1 MIQNLQIK
9 RREKLKLKMEQSNNL
24 SEFSLIFK
32 YALKDL
38 SRNYKKLSS
47 IIVTLFISLFIL
59 SAIFTIEDSLKK
71 ELNDNAKALL
81 GGDLEIDYNR
91 NQGNLRLV
99 DRVKEFSTISQMI
112 EFSTMVSTT
121 NREKNKS
128 LFTRIKTVDTKYP
141 LYGTVEYEPVGAFDR
156 MHNEANTVLIN
167 QSLSKNLN
175 LKINDQVNVQDQ
187 LFTVIGIVKS
197 VPDVSGFVAFG
208 DWALAGEQTLE
219 ILKLNGIGSFLNYEY
234 KVKFNENDDPKKI
247 KQRIESIF
255 KEDQKVK
262 LRYPE
267 NSASGLKRIINNF
280 SQFLSLVSISA
291 MLIAGIGIAN
301 TLLSFINQNNMS
313 IAVRKA
319 VGFYSGNIKTLYYL
333 QLLILLFVITAL
345 AYGFSFLIVP
355 IVDQYLS
362 DGLGLNILPLFSF
375 VNFVKIFLVGL
386 LVLVIFSIP
395 TINSIDQIKA
405 SNLFR
410 NVFQNLEF
418 YYTKKSIAFS
428 LILLS
433 ILVLIFSLG
442 SENPTYS
449 LGYFA
454 AFFLC
459 LGVFFLLS
467 KLIIFFLKKYKST
480 QIISLKVSI
489 KNITQSKSITPIT
502 VMSLGLGVTL
512 LLTLA
517 LVGTNFK
524 REIAKSIPDIA
535 PDYFFVGIQK
545 GERDIFETNIFN
557 MDPKAKIEVVPMVSS
572 GIIKINGVNP
582 NTYIKSDND
591 SYWVIGSDRRSS
603 WVDEVPKDNPL
614 TDGEWWDLTKP
625 NKLQISLD
633 AKVARDFKINL
644 GDVFTLNIYGREI
657 EGNIVNFREVNYRDL
672 SINFAMLFN
681 PQFANNIPHEY
692 LATAKFD
699 NIEKFN
705 EISMLETLPSLSM
718 IKIADYLN
726 KVTSVLNKVFIAV
739 TLISAITIV
748 IGLIV
753 ISSAIMV
760 QGKVKEFQ
768 NLVFKILGFSKK
780 DIILSSIIEF
790 IIIFKSVILIAIFFA
805 VIASKFIMENIFELI
820 WKFDFD
826 VLIKLSFSIGFVTL
840 ILIMLTNLKY
850 LNPKVYPIIRNQ

>member
-1 MIQNLQIK
+1 M
-9 RREKLKLKMEQSNNL
+9 EKSNNP
-24 SEFSLIFK
+24 SEFNLVFR

-47 IIVTLFISLFIL
+47 IIITLFISLFIL

-91 NQGNLRLV
+91 NEGNLDLV
-99 DRVKEFSTISQMI
+99 NKVKEFATISQMI

-121 NREKNKS
+121 DREKNKS

-141 LYGTVEYEPVGAFDR
+141 LYGEVDYEPAGAFDR
-156 MHNEANTVLIN
+156 MNNEPNTLLIN
-167 QSLSKNLN
+167 ESLSKNLD
-175 LKINDQVNVQDQ
+175 LKINDKIKVQNQ
-187 LFTVIGIVKS
+187 LFTIIGIVKS

-208 DWALAGEQTLE
+208 DWALAGDQTLK

-234 KVKFNENDDPKKI
+234 KVKFNETDDARKLEK
-247 KQRIESIF
+247 RIENIF
-255 KEDQKVK
+255 KDDQKVQ

-333 QLLILLFVITAL
+333 QLLILLLVITTF
-345 AYGFSFLIVP
+345 AYGSSFLIVP
-355 IVDQYLS
+355 VVDQYLS
-362 DGLGLNILPLFSF
+362 DGLGLNVSPVFSII
-375 VNFVKIFLVGL
+375 NFVKIFLVGL
-386 LVLVIFSIP
+386 LVLIIFSIP
-395 TINSIDQIKA
+395 TISSIDQVKA

-418 YYTKKSIAFS
+418 YYSKKSTALS

-433 ILVLIFSLG
+433 ILVLLFSFG
-442 SENPTYS
+442 SERPIYS
-449 LGYFA
+449 FGYFV
-454 AFFLC
+454 AFFVC
-459 LGVFFLLS
+459 LIVFFLLS
-467 KLIIFFLKKYKST
+467 KIIIYFLKKFKFTSN
-480 QIISLKVSI
+480 ISLKVSI
-489 KNITQSKSITPIT
+489 KNITQTKSITPIT
-502 VMSLGLGVTL
+502 IMSLGLGVTL

-517 LVGTNFK
+517 LVGTNFQ

-545 GERDIFETNIFN
+545 GEKEIFEKNILD
-557 MDPKAKIEVVPMVSS
+557 MDANAKIVVVPMVSS

-582 NTYIKSDND
+582 TTYIQPDND
-591 SYWVIGSDRRSS
+591 SFWVIESDRRSS
-603 WVDEVPKDNPL
+603 WTDEVPEDNPI
-614 TDGEWWDLTKP
+614 TEGKWWDLTKP
-625 NKLQISLD
+625 NQLQISLD
-633 AKVARDFKINL
+633 AEVAKNLNIKL

-657 EGNIVNFREVNYRDL
+657 DGEIVNFRAVDYRDL
-672 SINFAMLFN
+672 NINFAMLFN

-692 LATAKFD
+692 LATAKFET
-699 NIEKFN
+699 IEKFD
-705 EISMLETLPSLSM
+705 ETSMLEVLPSLSM

-726 KVTSVLNKVFIAV
+726 KVTDVLNKVFIAV
-739 TLISAITIV
+739 TLISAVTII

-760 QGKVKEFQ
+760 QGKVKEYQ

-780 DIILSSIIEF
+780 EVIFSSLIEF
-790 IIIFKSVILIAIFFA
+790 LIIFNSVILIATFFA
-805 VIASKFIMENIFELI
+805 VIASKFIMENIFELV
-820 WKFDFD
+820 WAFDFK
-826 VLIKLSFSIGFVTL
+826 VLFNLGFSIGLVTL
-840 ILIMLTNLKY
+840 ALIMITNLKY
-850 LNPKVYPIIRNQ
+850 LAPKVYPLIRNQ

>member
-1 MIQNLQIK
+1 M
-9 RREKLKLKMEQSNNL
+9 EKLNNS
-24 SEFSLIFK
+24 SEFSLIIK

-38 SRNYKKLSS
+38 SRNYKKLTS

-71 ELNDNAKALL
+71 ELNDNAKSLL

-91 NQGNLRLV
+91 NEGNLELV
-99 DRVKEFSTISQMI
+99 NQVKEFTTISQMI
-112 EFSTMVSTT
+112 EFSTMVSTVD
-121 NREKNKS
+121 RKKNKS

-141 LYGTVEYEPVGAFDR
+141 LYGSVDYEPAGAFDR
-156 MHNEANTVLIN
+156 MHNEPNTLLIN
-167 QSLSKNLN
+167 ESLSKNLN
-175 LKINDQVNVQDQ
+175 LKINEKIKVQNQ
-187 LFTVIGIVKS
+187 LFTIIGIVKS

-234 KVKFNENDDPKKI
+234 KVKFSEADDADKLEKKI
-247 KQRIESIF
+247 ENIF
-255 KEDQKVK
+255 KDDQKVK

-333 QLLILLFVITAL
+333 QLFILLLVITTF
-345 AYGFSFLIVP
+345 AYGSSFLIVP
-355 IVDQYLS
+355 FVDQYLS
-362 DGLGLNILPLFSF
+362 DGLGLNVSPVFSII
-375 VNFVKIFLVGL
+375 NFIKIFLVGL
-386 LVLVIFSIP
+386 LVLIIFSIP
-395 TINSIDQIKA
+395 TISSIDQVKA

-418 YYTKKSIAFS
+418 YYSKKSTALS

-433 ILVLIFSLG
+433 ILVLLFSFG
-442 SENPTYS
+442 SERPIYS
-449 LGYFA
+449 LGYFV
-454 AFFLC
+454 AFFVC
-459 LGVFFLLS
+459 LIVFFLLS
-467 KLIIFFLKKYKST
+467 KIIIYFLKKFKST
-480 QIISLKVSI
+480 SNISLKVSI
-489 KNITQSKSITPIT
+489 KNITQTKSITPIT
-502 VMSLGLGVTL
+502 IMSLGLGVTL

-517 LVGTNFK
+517 LVGTNFQ

-545 GERDIFETNIFN
+545 GEKEIFEKNILN
-557 MDPKAKIEVVPMVSS
+557 MDANAKIEVVPMVSS
-572 GIIKINGVNP
+572 GIIKINGINP
-582 NTYIKSDND
+582 NTYIKPDND

-603 WVDEVPKDNPL
+603 WVDEIPEDNPL
-614 TDGEWWDLTKP
+614 TEGQWWDLTKP
-625 NKLQISLD
+625 NQLQISLD
-633 AKVARDFKINL
+633 AEVAKNLNIKL

-657 EGNIVNFREVNYRDL
+657 DGEIVNFRAVDYRDL

-692 LATAKFD
+692 LATAKFET
-699 NIEKFN
+699 IEKFD
-705 EISMLETLPSLSM
+705 ETSMLDVLPSLSM

-726 KVTSVLNKVFIAV
+726 KVTDVLNKVFIAV
-739 TLISAITIV
+739 TLISAVTII

-760 QGKVKEFQ
+760 QGKVKEYQ

-780 DIILSSIIEF
+780 EVILSSLIEF
-790 IIIFKSVILIAIFFA
+790 LIIFNSVILIATFFA
-805 VIASKFIMENIFELI
+805 VTASKFIMENIFELV
-820 WKFDFD
+820 WAFDFK
-826 VLIKLSFSIGFVTL
+826 VLFNLGLSIGLVTL
-840 ILIMLTNLKY
+840 ALIMITNLKY
-850 LNPKVYPIIRNQ
+850 LSPKVYPMIRNQ

>member
-1 MIQNLQIK
+1 M
-9 RREKLKLKMEQSNNL
+9 EKLNNP
-24 SEFSLIFK
+24 SELNLIFK

-47 IIVTLFISLFIL
+47 IIITLFISLFIL
-59 SAIFTIEDSLKK
+59 RAIFTIEDSLKK

-91 NQGNLRLV
+91 NEGNLKLV
-99 DRVKEFSTISQMI
+99 NQVKEFATISQMI
-112 EFSTMVSTT
+112 EFSTMVSTID
-121 NREKNKS
+121 RDKNKS

-141 LYGTVEYEPVGAFDR
+141 LYGEVNYEPAGAFDR
-156 MHNEANTVLIN
+156 MHNEPNTLLIN
-167 QSLSKNLN
+167 ESLSKNLN
-175 LKINDQVNVQDQ
+175 LKIDDKIKVQNQ
-187 LFTVIGIVKS
+187 LFTIIGIVKS

-208 DWALAGEQTLE
+208 DWALAGDQTLE

-234 KVKFNENDDPKKI
+234 KVKFNEADDAAKIEKKI
-247 KQRIESIF
+247 ENIF
-255 KEDQKVK
+255 KDDQKVK

-333 QLLILLFVITAL
+333 QLLILLLVITTL
-345 AYGFSFLIVP
+345 AYGSSFLIVP

-362 DGLGLNILPLFSF
+362 DGLGLNVSPVFSF
-375 VNFVKIFLVGL
+375 FNFIKIFLVGL

-395 TINSIDQIKA
+395 TISSIDQVRA

-418 YYTKKSIAFS
+418 YYSKKSTALS

-433 ILVLIFSLG
+433 ILVLLFSFG
-442 SENPTYS
+442 SERPIYS
-449 LGYFA
+449 IGYFA
-454 AFFLC
+454 AFFVC
-459 LGVFFLLS
+459 LIVFFLLS
-467 KLIIFFLKKYKST
+467 KIIIYFLKKFKST
-480 QIISLKVSI
+480 SNISLKVSI
-489 KNITQSKSITPIT
+489 KNITQTKSITPIT
-502 VMSLGLGVTL
+502 IMSLGLGVTL

-517 LVGTNFK
+517 LVGTNFQ

-545 GERDIFETNIFN
+545 GEKEIFEKNILN
-557 MDPKAKIEVVPMVSS
+557 MDSNAKIEVVPMVSS

-582 NTYIKSDND
+582 NTYIKPDND

-603 WVDEVPKDNPL
+603 WVEDVPEDNPI
-614 TDGEWWDLTKP
+614 TEGEWWDLTKP
-625 NKLQISLD
+625 DQLQISLD
-633 AKVARDFKINL
+633 AEVAKNLNINL

-657 EGNIVNFREVNYRDL
+657 DGEIVNFRAVDYRDL

-692 LATAKFD
+692 LATAKFET
-699 NIEKFN
+699 IEKFD
-705 EISMLETLPSLSM
+705 ETSMLDVLPSLSM
-718 IKIADYLN
+718 IKIADYLS
-726 KVTSVLNKVFIAV
+726 KVTDVLNKVFIAV
-739 TLISAITIV
+739 TLISAVTII

-760 QGKVKEFQ
+760 QGKVKEYQ

-780 DIILSSIIEF
+780 EVILSSLIEF
-790 IIIFKSVILIAIFFA
+790 IIIFKSVILIAILFA
-805 VIASKFIMENIFELI
+805 VIASKFIMENIFELV
-820 WKFDFD
+820 WAFDLK
-826 VLIKLSFSIGFVTL
+826 VLIYLGFSIGSVTL
-840 ILIMLTNLKY
+840 FLIMLTNLKY
-850 LNPKVYPIIRNQ
+850 LNPKVYPLIRNQ

>member
-1 MIQNLQIK
+1 M
-9 RREKLKLKMEQSNNL
+9 EKLNNP
-24 SEFSLIFK
+24 SEFNLIIK

-47 IIVTLFISLFIL
+47 IIITLFISLFIL

-71 ELNDNAKALL
+71 ELNDNAKSLL

-91 NQGNLRLV
+91 NVGNLELV
-99 DRVKEFSTISQMI
+99 NQVKKFTTISQMI
-112 EFSTMVSTT
+112 EFSTMVSTID
-121 NREKNKS
+121 REKNKS

-141 LYGTVEYEPVGAFDR
+141 LYGSVDYEPAGAFDR
-156 MHNEANTVLIN
+156 MHNEPNTLLIN
-167 QSLSKNLN
+167 ESLSKNLN
-175 LKINDQVNVQDQ
+175 LKINEKIKVQNQ
-187 LFTVIGIVKS
+187 LFTIIGIVKS

-208 DWALAGEQTLE
+208 DWALAGDQTLE

-234 KVKFNENDDPKKI
+234 KVKFNESDDAKKLE
-247 KQRIESIF
+247 KRIEDIF
-255 KEDQKVK
+255 KDDQKVK

-333 QLLILLFVITAL
+333 QLFILLLVITTF
-345 AYGFSFLIVP
+345 AYGSSFLIVP

-362 DGLGLNILPLFSF
+362 DGLGLNVTPVFSIL
-375 VNFVKIFLVGL
+375 NFIKIFLVGL

-395 TINSIDQIKA
+395 TISSIDQVKA

-418 YYTKKSIAFS
+418 YYSKKSTAIS

-433 ILVLIFSLG
+433 ILVLLFSFG
-442 SENPTYS
+442 SERPIYS
-449 LGYFA
+449 FGYFV
-454 AFFLC
+454 AFFIC
-459 LGVFFLLS
+459 LIVFFLLS
-467 KLIIFFLKKYKST
+467 KVIIYFLKKFKST
-480 QIISLKVSI
+480 SNISLKVSI
-489 KNITQSKSITPIT
+489 KNITQTKSITPIT
-502 VMSLGLGVTL
+502 IMSLGLGVTL

-517 LVGTNFK
+517 LVGTNFQ

-545 GERDIFETNIFN
+545 GEKEIFEKNILN
-557 MDPKAKIEVVPMVSS
+557 MDENAKIEVVPMVSS
-572 GIIKINGVNP
+572 GIIKINGINP
-582 NTYIKSDND
+582 NTYIKPDND
-591 SYWVIGSDRRSS
+591 SFWVIESDRRSS
-603 WVDEVPKDNPL
+603 WTDEVPEDNPL
-614 TDGEWWDLTKP
+614 TEGKWWDLNKP
-625 NKLQISLD
+625 DQLQISLD
-633 AKVARDFKINL
+633 AEVAKNLNIKL

-657 EGNIVNFREVNYRDL
+657 EGEIVNFRAVDYRDL

-692 LATAKFD
+692 LATAKFET
-699 NIEKFN
+699 IEKFD
-705 EISMLETLPSLSM
+705 ETSMLEVLPSLSM

-726 KVTSVLNKVFIAV
+726 KVTDVLNKVFIAV
-739 TLISAITIV
+739 TLISAVTII

-760 QGKVKEFQ
+760 QGKVKEYQ

-780 DIILSSIIEF
+780 EVILSSLIEF

-805 VIASKFIMENIFELI
+805 VIASKFIMENIFELV
-820 WKFDFD
+820 WAFDFK
-826 VLIKLSFSIGFVTL
+826 VLFNLGLSIGLVTL
-840 ILIMLTNLKY
+840 ALIMITNLKY
-850 LNPKVYPIIRNQ
+850 LSPKVYPLIRNQ